1 MFNKHWK
8 LNTYWRYE
16 ISEIYPPDQS
26 QKCRRSI
33 NSEAT
38 ELPTESN
45 SKENE
50 IEQNGIEPMTRV
62 EERKKDFD
70 VNQETR
76 NATIVEVSENP
87 YYEGVRM
94 SQVISI

>member
-1 MFNKHWK
+1 MTLRNFQN
-8 LNTYWRYE
+8 LL
-16 ISEIYPPDQS
+16 PDQS
-26 QKCRRSI
+26 KKCGGSI

-50 IEQNGIEPMTRV
+50 IEQNGIETTTRI

-70 VNQETR
+70 VNQETQ

-94 SQVISI
+94 SQVLNK

>member
-1 MFNKHWK
+1 MG
-8 LNTYWRYE
+8 
-16 ISEIYPPDQS
+16 
-26 QKCRRSI
+26 SI
-33 NSEAT
+33 NSVAT

-50 IEQNGIEPMTRV
+50 VEQDEMKTTTRIV
-62 EERKKDFD
+62 DRKKDFD

-76 NATIVEVSENP
+76 HATIVEVSENP

-94 SQVISI
+94 SQVLNI

>member
-1 MFNKHWK
+1 M
-8 LNTYWRYE
+8 
-16 ISEIYPPDQS
+16 SEIYPPDAS
-26 QKCRRSI
+26 KKSGGSI
-33 NSEAT
+33 NSGAAG
-38 ELPTESN
+38 LPTELN

-50 IEQNGIEPMTRV
+50 VEQDEMKTTNRI

-70 VNQETR
+70 INQETQ

-94 SQVISI
+94 SQVLNK

>member
-1 MFNKHWK
+1 M
-8 LNTYWRYE
+8 
-16 ISEIYPPDQS
+16 
-26 QKCRRSI
+26 
-33 NSEAT
+33 
-38 ELPTESN
+38 PTESN

-50 IEQNGIEPMTRV
+50 ILQDEIERTKRI

-70 VNQETR
+70 VNQETQ

-94 SQVISI
+94 SQVVSI